1 MQRYD
6 KILIAP
12 YRYYK
17 NKKYRKLLK
26 LKNLFLIA
34 LYLAV
39 VVFIINLANT
49 DNLFEAYASVDNSN
63 LDDDLNNS
71 FKFSNGTIKPIEYLN
86 LKEKLEIKFYEDY
99 IGNSDIAYFT
109 FKYANQYDLPPSLL
123 VSLMKAESR
132 FNIMA
137 VNHNKNKS
145 VDRGLCQLNSYV
157 FKDLDVEDFFNPE
170 LNISLG
176 AKQLRWCLD
185 QSNNKLT
192 KALAHYNA
200 GYGQVKGKKVGE
212 LTLDYIQTIVDYKE
226 DIETKLANYIN
237 SYSDLLH

>member
-1 MQRYD
+1 MQEHNRP
-6 KILIAP
+6 LIMP

-17 NKKYRKLLK
+17 SRKCKKLFK

-39 VVFIINLANT
+39 VVFIVNLANT
-49 DNLFEAYASVDNSN
+49 TNLTEAYAYSDN
-63 LDDDLNNS
+63 LDDNFNNI
-71 FKFSNGTIKPIEYLN
+71 FKFNNGAIESIEYLS

-109 FKYANQYDLPPSLL
+109 FKYANEYDLPPSLL
-123 VSLMKAESR
+123 VALMKTESR
-132 FNIMA
+132 FNIEA
-137 VNHNKNKS
+137 VNYNKNKS

-157 FKDLDVEDFFNPE
+157 FKNLDVEDFFNPE

-185 QSNNKLT
+185 TSENKLT
-192 KALAHYNA
+192 KALALYNA
-200 GYGQVKGKKVGE
+200 GYGQVKAKKVGE
-212 LTLDYIQTIVDYKE
+212 LTLDYIQKIVDDKE
-226 DIETKLANYIN
+226 DIDLKLAKYIGN
-237 SYSDLLH
+237 YSDMLH